1 MQKYRDDIIGI
12 CFVILVSW
20 LSLASSVSAQ
30 VQIGGS
36 QTGIILEPTETEI
49 QLEIITATINETVI
63 WENISTEVLIKTKFP
78 QNVRVRNELR
88 VNASEGILFDI
99 DSGIDSRIDAT
110 SQNVRVDSST
120 LTFLGD
126 TLISGSGTGN
136 VIWRFAGITDGDI
149 QYFSLNQFF
158 GIAKNIN
165 LTSGANL
172 TANRVNANNWCDS
185 SGCYT
190 LTQLNASTTIPINNI
205 FDQSLNTTDNVTFN
219 QLTVTRNITAQNISA
234 YRLDL
239 ADGMQVNGISNFSN
253 DVNFSGNISGQNKVV
268 NIGRGTN
275 LTLSLFSKIVLIGSQ
290 GVISQFYFDSTST
303 PQKFVFDSGSITN
316 ALSFVGIASFS
327 KLLLTDEIVLG
338 FGSGSLISETDN
350 DVDNFYNSSTG
361 MMDWRQQTG
370 AGKVLNGYNF
380 YNDPMYIKTNLRVVN
395 NLSVAGNTTFESLV
409 TSLPIILPDC
419 STASNSSIATNN
431 TGLYFCGGI
440 QWRLVSPR

>member
-12 CFVILVSW
+12 CFVLFVSW

-275 LTLSLFSKIVLIGSQ
+275 LTLSLFSKIVRIGSQ

-370 AGKVLNGYNF
+370 AG
-380 YNDPMYIKTNLRVVN
+380 
-395 NLSVAGNTTFESLV
+395 
-409 TSLPIILPDC
+409 
-419 STASNSSIATNN
+419 
-431 TGLYFCGGI
+431 
-440 QWRLVSPR
+440 

>member
-12 CFVILVSW
+12 CFVLFVSW